1 MARDIH
7 YIDQAENDF
16 PQPVLLLMGLTG
28 MRPWRVMTDP
38 YGDPDVLDQNRRHF
52 FFPCDDSD
60 VRQTFADAA
69 KVVVKLFNDPPGDHD
84 YVHWGGT
91 YTVEEGVEDEA
102 VLKNLK
108 PPCREIR
115 MTVYGS
121 PTISND
127 IDWRP
132 EETIPEDYYAR

>member
-1 MARDIH
+1 MARDVR
-7 YIDQAENDF
+7 YIDSSEDDF

-38 YGDPDVLDQNRRHF
+38 YVDPDTLDQNRRHF

-60 VRQTFADAA
+60 TRQVFADAA
-69 KVVVKLFNDPPGDHD
+69 RFVTKLFCDLDGDDPVYWRGA
-84 YVHWGGT
+84 YQ
-91 YTVEEGVEDEA
+91 VEEDLGDEA
-102 VLKNLK
+102 VLRNLR

-132 EETIPEDYYAR
+132 ETTIPEDYYAR